1 MMIYENREE
10 TKECPRCKK
19 KFAVQSRDG
28 NPFTHCRYCRGEKW
42 DELQKLAIKRKNNEN
57 Q

>member
-1 MMIYENREE
+1 MIYENREE

-19 KFAVQSRDG
+19 KFAVQSKDG